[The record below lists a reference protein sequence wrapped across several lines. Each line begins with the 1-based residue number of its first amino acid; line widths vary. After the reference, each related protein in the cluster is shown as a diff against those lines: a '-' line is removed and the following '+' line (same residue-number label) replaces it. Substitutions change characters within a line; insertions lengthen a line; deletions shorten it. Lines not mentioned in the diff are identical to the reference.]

1 MKLKN
6 FWKNLDADIKADI
19 RIIAV
24 YFLTAISLIAILA
37 LVMKLAGCS
46 VDAIS
51 MTITVLCG
59 MVGGS
64 LVVVIF
70 YAVRDWLE

>member
-1 MKLKN
+1 MLKKI
-6 FWKNLDADIKADI
+6 WKNLDADIKTDI

-24 YFLTAISLIAILA
+24 YFLTAISLIGILA
-37 LVMKLAGCS
+37 LVMKLVGCS

-51 MTITVLCG
+51 MTITVLYG

-64 LVVVIF
+64 LVVVIY
-70 YAVRDWLE
+70 YAVRNWLE

>member
-1 MKLKN
+1 MKN
-6 FWKNLDADIKADI
+6 FWKNLDDYIKADI

-46 VDAIS
+46 VGAIS

-64 LVVVIF
+64 LVIVIF